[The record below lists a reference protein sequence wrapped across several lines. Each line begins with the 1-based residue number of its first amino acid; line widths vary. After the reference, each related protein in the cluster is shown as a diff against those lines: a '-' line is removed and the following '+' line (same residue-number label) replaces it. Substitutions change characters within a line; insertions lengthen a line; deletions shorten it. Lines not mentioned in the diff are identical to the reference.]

1 MYKRQVLAARKVMK
15 AVFRRYSQRGERE
28 LVILFCSLCAYAVYA
43 LFERALLFDITFMVV
58 SFWMLF
64 GYTMNETLIEEPFL
78 CPVTVR
84 SRVKKAKEPVG
95 ALPALTRRTGNDII

>member
-1 MYKRQVLAARKVMK
+1 MSVLAARKVDEG
-15 AVFRRYSQRGERE
+15 RYSADILQRGERE

-84 SRVKKAKEPVG
+84 SRVEKGKRARGCAAGLDTPHRE
-95 ALPALTRRTGNDII
+95 